1 MKFIKKQSD
10 KIMIVTKDEAF
21 DLYVRNHPVIN
32 RLINEIGM
40 EIIQQAYYGNHV
52 ARIPINI
59 DDKDVL
65 NSVYR
70 VLDNDGYK
78 YSFDIVTKVLTV
90 DIL

>member
-10 KIMIVTKDEAF
+10 KILIATRDEAF
-21 DLYVRNHPVIN
+21 DVYVRNHPVIS
-32 RLINEIGM
+32 RLIREIGI

-52 ARIPINI
+52 ARIPIGT

-65 NSVYR
+65 NSVYQ
-70 VLDNDGYK
+70 VLENDGYK
-78 YSFDIVTKVLTV
+78 YSFDTVTKVLTV

>member
-10 KIMIVTKDEAF
+10 KILIATRDEAF
-21 DLYVRNHPVIN
+21 DVYVRNHPVIN
-32 RLINEIGM
+32 SLIKEIGI

-52 ARIPINI
+52 ARIPMGT

-65 NSVYR
+65 NSVYQ
-70 VLDNDGYK
+70 VLENDGYK
-78 YSFDIVTKVLTV
+78 YSFDTVTKVLTV

>member
-10 KIMIVTKDEAF
+10 KILIATRDEAF

-32 RLINEIGM
+32 RLIKEIGM

-78 YSFDIVTKVLTV
+78 YSFDMVTKVLTV

>member
-21 DLYVRNHPVIN
+21 DLYVHNHPVIN
-32 RLINEIGM
+32 RLIKEIGM

-65 NSVYR
+65 NSIYR

>member
-10 KIMIVTKDEAF
+10 KILIATRDEAF
-21 DLYVRNHPVIN
+21 DVYVRNHPVIS
-32 RLINEIGM
+32 RLIREIGI

>member
-1 MKFIKKQSD
+1 MKFIKNQSD

>member
-10 KIMIVTKDEAF
+10 KILIATRDEAF
-21 DLYVRNHPVIN
+21 DVYVRNHPVIS
-32 RLINEIGM
+32 RLIREIGI

-52 ARIPINI
+52 ARISINTE
-59 DDKDVL
+59 DKDVL

-70 VLDNDGYK
+70 VLENDGYK

>member
-21 DLYVRNHPVIN
+21 DLYIRNHPVIN
-32 RLINEIGM
+32 RLIQEIG
-40 EIIQQAYYGNHV
+40 IQVVQQAYYGNHV
-52 ARIPINI
+52 ARIPIKT

-70 VLDNDGYK
+70 VLENDGYK

>member
-32 RLINEIGM
+32 SLIKEIGI

-52 ARIPINI
+52 AQIPINI

>member
-1 MKFIKKQSD
+1 MKFVKKQSD
-10 KIMIVTKDEAF
+10 KILIATRDEAF
-21 DLYVRNHPVIN
+21 DLYVRNHPVIS
-32 RLINEIGM
+32 RLIREIGI

-65 NSVYR
+65 NSVYL

-78 YSFDIVTKVLTV
+78 YSFDTVNKVLTV

>member
-10 KIMIVTKDEAF
+10 KILIATRDEAF

-32 RLINEIGM
+32 RLIKEIGM

>member
-10 KIMIVTKDEAF
+10 KILIAARDEAF
-21 DLYVRNHPVIN
+21 SLYVQNHPVIS
-32 RLINEIGM
+32 RLIQEIGI

-52 ARIPINI
+52 ARIPIRT

-65 NSVYR
+65 NAVYQ
-70 VLDNDGYK
+70 VLENDGYK
-78 YSFDIVTKVLTV
+78 HSFDIVTKVLTV

>member
-1 MKFIKKQSD
+1 
-10 KIMIVTKDEAF
+10 MIVTKDEAF

-32 RLINEIGM
+32 RLIKEIGM

-65 NSVYR
+65 N
-70 VLDNDGYK
+70 
-78 YSFDIVTKVLTV
+78 
-90 DIL
+90 

>member
-32 RLINEIGM
+32 RLIKEIGM
-40 EIIQQAYYGNHV
+40 EIIQQAHYGNHV

-78 YSFDIVTKVLTV
+78 YSFDIVTKILTV

>member
-21 DLYVRNHPVIN
+21 DLYVRNHHVIN
-32 RLINEIGM
+32 RLIKEIGM

>member
-10 KIMIVTKDEAF
+10 KILITTRDEAF
-21 DLYVRNHPVIN
+21 DVYVRNHPVIS
-32 RLINEIGM
+32 RLIREIGI

-52 ARIPINI
+52 ARIPIGT

-65 NSVYR
+65 NSVYQ
-70 VLDNDGYK
+70 VLENDGYK
-78 YSFDIVTKVLTV
+78 HSFDTVNKVLTV

>member
-1 MKFIKKQSD
+1 
-10 KIMIVTKDEAF
+10 MIVTKDEAF

-32 RLINEIGM
+32 RLIKEIGM